1 MPYDG
6 VMPLRLR
13 VTYGRVADFLA
24 DVREQVARGGLL
36 ARVDVGSVER
46 GSDVELDIFTPAG
59 AARPS
64 HVRVLHVLGPS
75 GVAVE
80 LAPAELA
87 DLAAR
92 AEAFTGAEPGTPP
105 VHEQVTDDDGALSL
119 APEDDEPAAA
129 PAARAST
136 KTHAQLQTQKIQEAL
151 HGDKNQRMA
160 ILREQNRLLVSYVLK
175 NPQVGL
181 EEILFVAK
189 NATSSPDNLTF
200 IGNKREWFERSDV
213 AIALVR
219 NPKTPVPV
227 AVKLLDFINP
237 NELRLLAKPGSAR
250 DQISSAARK
259 KIMG

>member
-1 MPYDG
+1 
-6 VMPLRLR
+6 MPLRLR

-36 ARVDVGSVER
+36 VRVDVGSAER

-59 AARPS
+59 AARPPA
-64 HVRVLHVLGPS
+64 RVLHVLGPS

-80 LAPAELA
+80 LAPADVA

-105 VHEQVTDDDGALSL
+105 VHEQVSDDGGALSL
-119 APEDDEPAAA
+119 APDEAAEPEPQ
-129 PAARAST
+129 PAARTAT

-160 ILREQNRLLVSYVLK
+160 ILREQNRMLVSYVLK
-175 NPQVGL
+175 NPQIGL

-219 NPKTPVPV
+219 NPKTPVQV

-237 NELRLLAKPGSAR
+237 NELRLLAKPGAAR